1 MIRFCPSV
9 ELREHT
15 AVGGSAAAY
24 GWPLPNRSLTAFA
37 RTARAGRD
45 HGVDAGHPAG
55 RWPADS
61 DSGALAGRA
70 ALIYG
75 TEDLRMSDRKDGHA
89 TLSVDRAHGKAGEV
103 AVPGDEIAAGAGDGS
118 RLVAS
123 QADREQVLDAL
134 KAAFVQGRLA
144 KDEFDLRVGKVLATY
159 AELDALTAD
168 IPAALTAAQPPE
180 SARESHNKRL
190 VQRGT
195 AAGAGASVVLV
206 GALVLAANGSP
217 VLGLVIGGVV
227 GAFMTV
233 LLAGL
238 LTLLSWVLEK
248 GSRRRPSQALPPG
261 ASGRT
266 SQRLAS
272 VDPAGSPS
280 EISPV
285 PPHTAEATRSGLS
298 RPPVSRL
305 RPPRRWRIAYAQ
317 ARPRSQ
323 AR

>member
-1 MIRFCPSV
+1 MDTDSSTLPGRP
-9 ELREHT
+9 
-15 AVGGSAAAY
+15 
-24 GWPLPNRSLTAFA
+24 PLS
-37 RTARAGRD
+37 
-45 HGVDAGHPAG
+45 
-55 RWPADS
+55 
-61 DSGALAGRA
+61 
-70 ALIYG
+70 YG

-168 IPAALTAAQPPE
+168 IPAGLTSAQPSEP
-180 SARESHNKRL
+180 ARELHNKRL

-195 AAGAGASVVLV
+195 AAGAGASVVLT
-206 GALVLAANGSP
+206 GALVLAANASP

-238 LTLLSWVLEK
+238 LTLLSGSLRRALE
-248 GSRRRPSQALPPG
+248 GGPRRG
-261 ASGRT
+261 C
-266 SQRLAS
+266 RLAQA
-272 VDPAGSPS
+272 AG
-280 EISPV
+280 
-285 PPHTAEATRSGLS
+285 HRS
-298 RPPVSRL
+298 
-305 RPPRRWRIAYAQ
+305 A
-317 ARPRSQ
+317 
-323 AR
+323 

>member
-1 MIRFCPSV
+1 MIY
-9 ELREHT
+9 E
-15 AVGGSAAAY
+15 
-24 GWPLPNRSLTAFA
+24 
-37 RTARAGRD
+37 
-45 HGVDAGHPAG
+45 
-55 RWPADS
+55 
-61 DSGALAGRA
+61 
-70 ALIYG
+70 
-75 TEDLRMSDRKDGHA
+75 TEDLRMADRKDGHA

-134 KAAFVQGRLA
+134 KAAFVHGRLA

-168 IPAALTAAQPPE
+168 IPAALTAAQPSGP
-180 SARESHNKRL
+180 ARESHNKRL

-195 AAGAGASVVLV
+195 AAGAGASVVFAGASVLV
-206 GALVLAANGSP
+206 ANGSP
-217 VLGLVIGGVV
+217 VLGLVIGGVA

-248 GSRRRPSQALPPG
+248 GSGRRPSRGLPPG

-266 SQRLAS
+266 S
-272 VDPAGSPS
+272 
-280 EISPV
+280 
-285 PPHTAEATRSGLS
+285 PPPIGILGLS
-298 RPPVSRL
+298 MPGSITD
-305 RPPRRWRIAYAQ
+305 RWRIGFEVSQRNAACQ
-317 ARPRSQ
+317 IRKLSCLTSLRAMTVEPTNSTGANRCSAKRRSGPSGQ
-323 AR
+323 

>member
-1 MIRFCPSV
+1 
-9 ELREHT
+9 
-15 AVGGSAAAY
+15 
-24 GWPLPNRSLTAFA
+24 
-37 RTARAGRD
+37 
-45 HGVDAGHPAG
+45 
-55 RWPADS
+55 
-61 DSGALAGRA
+61 
-70 ALIYG
+70 
-75 TEDLRMSDRKDGHA
+75 MSDRKDGHA

-103 AVPGDEIAAGAGDGS
+103 AVPGDEIAAGAGDDS

-168 IPAALTAAQPPE
+168 IPAGLTSAQPSEP
-180 SARESHNKRL
+180 ARELHNKRL

-195 AAGAGASVVLV
+195 AAGAGASVVLT

-217 VLGLVIGGVV
+217 VIGLVIGGVV

-248 GSRRRPSQALPPG
+248 GSRRRPSQGLPPG

-266 SQRLAS
+266 PQRLAS

-298 RPPVSRL
+298 RPPVSFAATASMAHRICASKTQDRRPVSGPL
-305 RPPRRWRIAYAQ
+305 TPVTRGLSRSLTDSPPRRSAVWKPGRH
-317 ARPRSQ
+317 RFPS
-323 AR
+323 

>member
-1 MIRFCPSV
+1 M
-9 ELREHT
+9 
-15 AVGGSAAAY
+15 
-24 GWPLPNRSLTAFA
+24 
-37 RTARAGRD
+37 
-45 HGVDAGHPAG
+45 
-55 RWPADS
+55 
-61 DSGALAGRA
+61 
-70 ALIYG
+70 
-75 TEDLRMSDRKDGHA
+75 
-89 TLSVDRAHGKAGEV
+89 
-103 AVPGDEIAAGAGDGS
+103 PGDEIAAGAGDGS

-168 IPAALTAAQPPE
+168 IPAALTAARPCGP
-180 SARESHNKRL
+180 ARESHNKRL

-195 AAGAGASVVLV
+195 AAGAGASVVFA
-206 GALVLAANGSP
+206 GAAVLAANGGP

-248 GSRRRPSQALPPG
+248 GSGRRSSQGLPPG

-266 SQRLAS
+266 AQRLAAA
-272 VDPAGSPS
+272 DPAGPPS

-285 PPHTAEATRSGLS
+285 PPHTAEARRSGPP

-317 ARPRSQ
+317 ARPKI
-323 AR
+323 AGPLAGH